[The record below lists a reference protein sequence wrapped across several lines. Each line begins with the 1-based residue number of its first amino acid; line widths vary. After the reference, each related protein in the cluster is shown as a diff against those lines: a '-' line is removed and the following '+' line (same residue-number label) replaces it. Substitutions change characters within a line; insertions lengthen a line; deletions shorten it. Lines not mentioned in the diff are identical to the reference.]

1 MGNALD
7 QDRKVIKTI
16 KIRLYP
22 DSESARAF
30 QEMMEAYRDACNAMS
45 EYMFSKDVHMGKLIL
60 NTAMYHHVRE
70 VYRLKSQ
77 MAQSAARTV
86 KARYK
91 AVDEFMKQHPYRFR
105 DKEGVWH
112 TAERTVEWL
121 KKPIYFSKPQVDLVH
136 RQDYSFTDHGTLL
149 SINTLGKRRKIS
161 FTVPEYFQG
170 FLDDGWKL
178 GTAHILCRDGKWYL
192 HIPATAPACAEAF
205 DPAAV
210 RQVVGI
216 DRGLRFLAVT
226 YDGDGK
232 CLFLDGKAVM
242 DKRDRFRKVR
252 AGLQSK
258 GTKSAKRVLK
268 RISGRENRWMADVN
282 HRASKTLVQK
292 YGAGTLFVVED
303 LTDVSFDQRS
313 LSKGDARWRE
323 KFRSWAFFQFGQFL
337 TYKADA
343 AGSFVL
349 SVPEDYTSQRC
360 PKCGRIRKEN
370 RKHGLHEYICDR
382 CGYRSNDDRI
392 GAMNIHALGMRY
404 VGGDPEP
411 HFTKPEMN

>member
-1 MGNALD
+1 
-7 QDRKVIKTI
+7 
-16 KIRLYP
+16 
-22 DSESARAF
+22 
-30 QEMMEAYRDACNAMS
+30 
-45 EYMFSKDVHMGKLIL
+45 
-60 NTAMYHHVRE
+60 
-70 VYRLKSQ
+70 
-77 MAQSAARTV
+77 
-86 KARYK
+86 
-91 AVDEFMKQHPYRFR
+91 
-105 DKEGVWH
+105 
-112 TAERTVEWL
+112 
-121 KKPIYFSKPQVDLVH
+121 
-136 RQDYSFTDHGTLL
+136 
-149 SINTLGKRRKIS
+149 
-161 FTVPEYFQG
+161 
-170 FLDDGWKL
+170 
-178 GTAHILCRDGKWYL
+178 
-192 HIPATAPACAEAF
+192 
-205 DPAAV
+205 
-210 RQVVGI
+210 
-216 DRGLRFLAVT
+216 
-226 YDGDGK
+226 
-232 CLFLDGKAVM
+232 M

-343 AGSFVL
+343 AGAFVL

-370 RKHGLHEYICDR
+370 RKHGLHEYICDH

-404 VGGDPEP
+404 AGGDPEP